1 MEIGTLA
8 MRVQILTFP
17 LMSWVVMSNMML
29 QTMGRV
35 VSATALAVS
44 RQGLMFIPA
53 VLLLP
58 RLFDLLGVQLA
69 QPVADLLAFALAVP
83 ITIKVLNELSTD
95 KTPKNDENP
104 EMTKNS

>member
-1 MEIGTLA
+1 MQIGTFA
-8 MRVQILTFP
+8 MRAQVITFP

-58 RLFDLLGVQLA
+58 LSLGLTGVQLA

-83 ITIKVLNELSTD
+83 ITIKVLKELSVD
-95 KTPKNDENP
+95 KAP
-104 EMTKNS
+104 EAISKH